1 MNPALALLFGLSLLG
16 LATRRLRP
24 VRGEAGGRWRA
35 FLREAGVPW
44 VLCGLAA
51 TLLLAPALAIP
62 DGVPSPA
69 ASLASL
75 PPWQGVADPAAGN
88 PQLRD
93 LTLQIRPWLL
103 FLRHELR
110 HGRMPYWNPHQL
122 SGTPFWANGQSA
134 PLFPLHL
141 LFALLPVQLGL
152 VLLPWLRLV
161 VGGCGAWAL
170 ARELGTSHRAAAVA
184 AVAFPLSGTI
194 TSFALFPMGNAL
206 ALVPWVFWATER
218 LAAGRSGWVPMAL
231 AGGLQLLGG
240 HPETAIFTGLLAV
253 LYLLV
258 RGGERPWRVWSAF
271 TGAWVAA
278 AALSAVETLPFAAT
292 LVASSRWLAAG
303 VPQPIPL
310 AVIGE
315 LLLRLVLPE
324 LHGNPALG
332 TWWGPF
338 NYPAT
343 AVYAGAVTLPL
354 AALGA
359 ATGLRVLGRR
369 ASDGARDRRWAALV
383 AVTLF
388 ALLAAYQVPGV
399 RGLLLALPF
408 FDKSLTHYLKLG
420 VELGLA
426 LLAARGLDA
435 WIAGEGRR
443 VLVATTGT
451 VLALLALAWGLFG
464 GAGGGH
470 GSGGPWRAHGL
481 LATEAAWSAGIAAMV
496 VALAACAFLAP
507 ARRRAL
513 ALALPALLA
522 ADLAL
527 AHARTNPGLSLAK
540 LYPPTGATR
549 FLTHRPGRV
558 AATGGVL
565 HPDAATVYGLDDVRG
580 DTPIELH
587 RYQVVY
593 ARLAADDPLAFR
605 PVERW
610 RSPWLDRLG
619 VRWVMTGPGEP
630 PPVAGWR
637 LAYDGKDAR
646 VFERPGAPPLVRWAS
661 GGRRGQG
668 DELTVSHRAPGSWL
682 VAWRAHERRMLLV
695 AETWD
700 PGWHARIDGRPAPIR
715 QVDGILMGIEVG
727 PGQGTLELT
736 YRPVGIVWGAALS
749 LLGAAACAAGAWRRA
764 AESPPPP

>member
-1 MNPALALLFGLSLLG
+1 MNPALALLVGLSLLG
-16 LATRRLRP
+16 LATRWLRP
-24 VRGEAGGRWRA
+24 EGGGLRA
-35 FLREAGVPW
+35 WLRAAGVPW
-44 VLCGLAA
+44 AVCGLAA

-62 DGVPSPA
+62 DGVPSPG

-93 LTLQIRPWLL
+93 VTVQIRPWLL

-122 SGTPFWANGQSA
+122 AGTPFWANGQSA

-161 VGGCGAWAL
+161 LGGCGAWAL
-170 ARELGTSHRAAAVA
+170 ARELGTSRVASLVA

-194 TSFALFPMGNAL
+194 TAFALFPMGNAL

-218 LAAGRSGWVPMAL
+218 LASGRPDRGPTWVPL
-231 AGGLQLLGG
+231 AVLAGLQLLGG
-240 HPETAIFTGLLAV
+240 HPETPIFTGLLAAI
-253 LYLLV
+253 YLLV
-258 RGGERPWRVWSAF
+258 RGSEHPWRAWGGFA
-271 TGAWVAA
+271 GAWAVAV
-278 AALSAVETLPFAAT
+278 ALSAVETLPFAAT
-292 LVASSRWLAAG
+292 VVESSRWLAAG
-303 VPQPIPL
+303 AAQPLPL
-310 AVIGE
+310 TVIGE

-343 AVYAGAVTLPL
+343 AIYAGAATLPL
-354 AALGA
+354 AAMGVTAGLGA
-359 ATGLRVLGRR
+359 LRRS
-369 ASDGARDRRWAALV
+369 ADGGGRDRRWAGVA

-399 RGLLLALPF
+399 RDLLLALPF

-435 WIAGEGRR
+435 WLAGEGRR
-443 VLVATTGT
+443 VLVVAAGT
-451 VLALLALAWGLFG
+451 VVALLALSWGLFT
-464 GAGGGH
+464 
-470 GSGGPWRAHGL
+470 GPWRAHGL
-481 LATEAAWSAGIAAMV
+481 LATEAAWTVGVAAV
-496 VALAACAFLAP
+496 VLALVACAFLSP
-507 ARRRAL
+507 PWRRVL
-513 ALALPALLA
+513 ALGLPALLA
-522 ADLAL
+522 VDLAL
-527 AHARTNPGLSLAK
+527 AHAWTNPGLSLAK

-549 FLTHRPGRV
+549 FLAHRPGRV
-558 AATGGVL
+558 AGTAWVL

-580 DTPIELH
+580 DTPVELH

-593 ARLAADDPLAFR
+593 ARLAPDDPLAFR
-605 PVERW
+605 PIEHW

-619 VRWVMTGPGEP
+619 VRWVMAPPGEP
-630 PPVAGWR
+630 APVPGWR
-637 LAYDGKDAR
+637 LAYDGPDAR
-646 VFERPGAPPLVRWAS
+646 VFERPGAPPLVRWAGS
-661 GGRRGQG
+661 GGAGRGG
-668 DELTVSHRAPGSWL
+668 ASDDLTVRHRAPGSWL
-682 VAWRAHERRMLLV
+682 IAWRARERRMLLV

-700 PGWHARIDGRPAPIR
+700 PGWHARVDGRPTPIR
-715 QVDGILMGIEVG
+715 QVDGILMGVEVG
-727 PGQGTLELT
+727 PGEGTLELT
-736 YRPVGIVWGAALS
+736 YRPVGLVWGTALS
-749 LLGAAACAAGAWRRA
+749 LLGLVACAAGGWIGR
-764 AESPPPP
+764 SS